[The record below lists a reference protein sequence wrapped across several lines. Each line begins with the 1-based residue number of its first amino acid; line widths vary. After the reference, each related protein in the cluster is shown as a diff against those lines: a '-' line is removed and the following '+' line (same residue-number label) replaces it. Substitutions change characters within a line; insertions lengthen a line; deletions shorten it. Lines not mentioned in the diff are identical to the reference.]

1 MTTPTFTP
9 NEEGEIGKDGLT
21 RRQRGLVFFILTTHE
36 QESRAPTVR
45 EMMAH
50 LGAASSSPVL
60 DLLKVL
66 KKKGVLE
73 NAKTRQ
79 AHGVNLRGVRTGLI
93 FDTATP
99 EGQRLYSI
107 YCAGHGK

>member
-1 MTTPTFTP
+1 MTPTFIP
-9 NEEGEIGKDGLT
+9 NEEGEVGKDGLT
-21 RRQRGLVFFILTTHE
+21 KRQRGLVFFILTSHE
-36 QESRAPTVR
+36 QESRGPTVR

-73 NAKTRQ
+73 NPKTRQ
-79 AHGVNLRGVRTGLI
+79 AHGVKLKGLKTGLI
-93 FDTATP
+93 FDHSSP
-99 EGQRLYSI
+99 EGQRLFAI
-107 YCAGHGK
+107 YRAGHGK